1 MSTLR
6 RNGLM
11 RVRARKTMPEVNSV
25 EDALDILTPAE
36 EVLTTE
42 QAISAT
48 KNPDQ
53 GGTDFSEIE
62 GTEQRMKKLRTRE
75 RNLLRLDRL
84 FLSSGI
90 NLSLTLP
97 FFALAL
103 QLISRRFAEE
113 SPDWWVSSVES
124 SMSDATLSMVSGLLA
139 TVILLAWMASLF
151 VVRSLHITTRSVFLS
166 EGKLLRLRGRPFESL
181 HGFEA
186 INDVTRV
193 SITRVSFILLVVI
206 IAAFSQLVA
215 TIEGG
220 LTPEGGVLV
229 GFAIGGTFVAI
240 GLDLL
245 RGGKQHNTV
254 EQWGLL
260 DAYDPPL
267 HPSCPDRVFSEI
279 LTTWMDPVLRARFD
293 THIQS
298 LRDGL
303 QPGKDIHSAIEHLL
317 HMRYLEARGELT
329 NRQVRLSMETYFR
342 VDRVAELFDNEFFDE
357 ETWSN
362 LFRHIRSKC
371 SPFFRLLS
379 RLQHD
384 LSEDLDTIR
393 SDKLHFDIDMQNVVS
408 GAGHLFAYLHNSGD
422 QNQTIV
428 VKIQT
433 PDFQPHES
441 IFTLSL
447 ESSKALK
454 EVENKLPLRS
464 NTTDDV
470 HDVMAKMMDHGAMI
484 WQTLL
489 PQHDGESTVT
499 VRLEDTD
506 GNMLGGK
513 VLAVQVRPRLQERV
527 RRQAGLAAIVGGI
540 FAIFYRVIPW
550 VASMAAL

>member
-1 MSTLR
+1 MHACIRATMAEEIST
-6 RNGLM
+6 
-11 RVRARKTMPEVNSV
+11 
-25 EDALDILTPAE
+25 EDALDLLAPSEDA
-36 EVLTTE
+36 LTTE
-42 QAISAT
+42 QAIAAT
-48 KNPDQ
+48 KNPDDE
-53 GGTDFSEIE
+53 GPDLSEIE
-62 GTEQRMKKLRTRE
+62 MTEKRMEKLRIRE

-103 QLISRRFAEE
+103 QLVSRRFAEE
-113 SPDWWVSSVES
+113 SPGWWVSSVES
-124 SMSDATLSMVSGLLA
+124 GFSDATLSMVSGLLA

-151 VVRSLHITTRSVFLS
+151 VVRSLHITSRDVFLS

-186 INDVTRV
+186 INDVTRMAV
-193 SITRVSFILLVVI
+193 TRVSFILLVVTF
-206 IAAFSQLVA
+206 AVFAQLIA

-220 LTPEGGVLV
+220 LSPEGGVLV
-229 GFAIGGTFVAI
+229 GFAIGGTFAAI

-260 DAYDPPL
+260 DAYEPPL
-267 HPSCPDRVFSEI
+267 HPSCPNRVFSEI

-329 NRQVRLSMETYFR
+329 NRQVRLSMESYFR
-342 VDRVAELFDNEFFDE
+342 VDRVPELFDNEFFDE

-362 LFRHIRSKC
+362 LLRHIRSKC

-384 LSEDLDTIR
+384 LSDDIDSIR
-393 SDKLHFDIDMQNVVS
+393 SDSLHFDVDMQNVVS
-408 GAGHLFAYLHNSGD
+408 GAGHLFAYLHNSGEETR
-422 QNQTIV
+422 TIV

-441 IFTLSL
+441 IFTLSV
-447 ESSKALK
+447 ESSKALSD
-454 EVENKLPLRS
+454 VGANLPLRS

-470 HDVMAKMMDHGAMI
+470 HDVMAKMMDHGSMI

-513 VLAVQVRPRLQERV
+513 VLAVQVRPKLQERV
-527 RRQAGLAAIVGGI
+527 RRQAGLFAIVGGI
-540 FAIFYRVIPW
+540 FAILYRVIPW

>member
-1 MSTLR
+1 MQT
-6 RNGLM
+6 
-11 RVRARKTMPEVNSV
+11 RVRATMAGKIST
-25 EDALDILTPAE
+25 EDALDLLAPSEDA
-36 EVLTTE
+36 LTTE
-42 QAISAT
+42 QAIAAT
-48 KNPDQ
+48 KNPDDE
-53 GGTDFSEIE
+53 GPDISEIE
-62 GTEQRMKKLRTRE
+62 MTEKRMEKLRVRE

-90 NLSLTLP
+90 NLSLSLP
-97 FFALAL
+97 FFALVL
-103 QLISRRFAEE
+103 QLVSRRFAEG

-124 SMSDATLSMVSGLLA
+124 GFSYATLSMVSGLLA

-151 VVRSLHITTRSVFLS
+151 VVRSLHITSRNVFLS

-186 INDVTRV
+186 INDVTRTAV
-193 SITRVSFILLVVI
+193 TRVSFILLVVTFAA
-206 IAAFSQLVA
+206 IAQFIA

-220 LTPEGGVLV
+220 LSPEGGVLV
-229 GFAIGGTFVAI
+229 GFAIGGNFAAI

-260 DAYDPPL
+260 DAYEPPL
-267 HPSCPDRVFSEI
+267 HPSCPNRVFSEI

-329 NRQVRLSMETYFR
+329 NRQVRLSMESYFR
-342 VDRVAELFDNEFFDE
+342 VDRVPELFDNEFFDE

-362 LFRHIRSKC
+362 LLRHIRSKC

-384 LSEDLDTIR
+384 LSDDIDSIR
-393 SDKLHFDIDMQNVVS
+393 SDSLHFDVDMQNVVS
-408 GAGHLFAYLHNSGD
+408 GAGHLFAYLHNSGEKTR
-422 QNQTIV
+422 TIV

-441 IFTLSL
+441 IFTLSV
-447 ESSKALK
+447 ESSKALSD
-454 EVENKLPLRS
+454 VGAKLPLRS

-470 HDVMAKMMDHGAMI
+470 HDVMAKMMDHGSMI

-513 VLAVQVRPRLQERV
+513 VLAVQVRPKLQERV
-527 RRQAGLAAIVGGI
+527 RRQAGLFAIVGGM
-540 FAIFYRVIPW
+540 FAILYRVIPW

>member
-1 MSTLR
+1 MHACIRATMAEEIST
-6 RNGLM
+6 
-11 RVRARKTMPEVNSV
+11 
-25 EDALDILTPAE
+25 EDALDLFAPSEDA
-36 EVLTTE
+36 LTTE
-42 QAISAT
+42 QAIAAT
-48 KNPDQ
+48 KNPDDE
-53 GGTDFSEIE
+53 GPDLSEIE
-62 GTEQRMKKLRTRE
+62 MTEKRMEKLRIRE

-103 QLISRRFAEE
+103 QLESRRFAEE
-113 SPDWWVSSVES
+113 SPGWWVSSVES
-124 SMSDATLSMVSGLLA
+124 GFSDATLSMVSGLLA

-151 VVRSLHITTRSVFLS
+151 VVRSLHITSRNVFLS

-186 INDVTRV
+186 INDVTRMAV
-193 SITRVSFILLVVI
+193 TRVSFILLVVTF
-206 IAAFSQLVA
+206 AVFAQLIA

-220 LTPEGGVLV
+220 LSPEGGVLV
-229 GFAIGGTFVAI
+229 GFAIGGTFAAI

-260 DAYDPPL
+260 DAYEPPL
-267 HPSCPDRVFSEI
+267 HPSCPNRVFSEI

-329 NRQVRLSMETYFR
+329 NRQVRLSMESYFR
-342 VDRVAELFDNEFFDE
+342 VDRVPELFDNEFFDE

-362 LFRHIRSKC
+362 LLRHIRSKC

-384 LSEDLDTIR
+384 LSDDIDSIR
-393 SDKLHFDIDMQNVVS
+393 SDSLHFDVDMQNVVS
-408 GAGHLFAYLHNSGD
+408 GAGHLFAYLHNSGEETR
-422 QNQTIV
+422 TIV

-441 IFTLSL
+441 IFTLSV
-447 ESSKALK
+447 ESSKALSD
-454 EVENKLPLRS
+454 VGANLPLRS

-470 HDVMAKMMDHGAMI
+470 HDVMAKMMDHGSMI

-513 VLAVQVRPRLQERV
+513 VLAVQVRPKLQERI
-527 RRQAGLAAIVGGI
+527 RRQAGLFAIVGGI
-540 FAIFYRVIPW
+540 FAILYRVIPW

>member
-1 MSTLR
+1 
-6 RNGLM
+6 M
-11 RVRARKTMPEVNSV
+11 RSPTRVTMAGEITT
-25 EDALDILTPAE
+25 EDALDLLAPAQDA
-36 EVLTTE
+36 LTTE
-42 QAISAT
+42 QAIAAT
-48 KNPDQ
+48 KNPDIE
-53 GGTDFSEIE
+53 GSEFSEIQ
-62 GTEQRMKKLRTRE
+62 GTEQLMQKLRTRE

-84 FLSSGI
+84 FLSNGI

-103 QLISRRFAEE
+103 QLVSRRFAEQ
-113 SPDWWVSSVES
+113 SPDWWISSVES
-124 SMSDATLSMVSGLLA
+124 GFADATLSMVSGLLA
-139 TVILLAWMASLF
+139 TVILFAWIASLF
-151 VVRSLHITTRSVFLS
+151 VVRSLHITTRNVFLS

-186 INDVTRV
+186 INDVTRMA
-193 SITRVSFILLVVI
+193 ITRVSFILLVVTFAALAQL
-206 IAAFSQLVA
+206 IATF
-215 TIEGG
+215 EGG

-267 HPSCPDRVFSEI
+267 HPSCPNRVFSEI

-342 VDRVAELFDNEFFDE
+342 VDRVPELFDNDFFDE

-371 SPFFRLLS
+371 SPFFRLIS

-384 LSEDLDTIR
+384 LSDDLESIRTDT
-393 SDKLHFDIDMQNVVS
+393 LHFDVDMQNVVS
-408 GAGHLFAYLHNSGD
+408 DAGHLFAYLHNSGD
-422 QNQTIV
+422 ENRTIV

-447 ESSKALK
+447 ESSKALTG
-454 EVENKLPLRS
+454 VGANLPLRS

-489 PQHDGESTVT
+489 PQHEGESTVT

-527 RRQAGLAAIVGGI
+527 RRQAGLAAILGGI
-540 FAIFYRVIPW
+540 FAILYRVIPW

>member
-1 MSTLR
+1 MHTCTRATMAEEIST
-6 RNGLM
+6 
-11 RVRARKTMPEVNSV
+11 
-25 EDALDILTPAE
+25 EDALDLLTPSEDA
-36 EVLTTE
+36 LTTE
-42 QAISAT
+42 QAIAAT
-48 KNPDQ
+48 KNPDDE
-53 GGTDFSEIE
+53 GPDLSEIE
-62 GTEQRMKKLRTRE
+62 MTEKRMEKLRIRE

-103 QLISRRFAEE
+103 QLVSRRFAEE
-113 SPDWWVSSVES
+113 SPGWWVSSVES
-124 SMSDATLSMVSGLLA
+124 GFSDATLSMVSGLLA

-151 VVRSLHITTRSVFLS
+151 VVRSLHITSRNVFLS

-186 INDVTRV
+186 INDVTRMAV
-193 SITRVSFILLVVI
+193 TRVSFILLVVTF
-206 IAAFSQLVA
+206 AVFAQLIA

-220 LTPEGGVLV
+220 LSPEGGVLV
-229 GFAIGGTFVAI
+229 GFAIGGTFAAI

-260 DAYDPPL
+260 DAYEPPL
-267 HPSCPDRVFSEI
+267 HPSCPNRVFSEI

-329 NRQVRLSMETYFR
+329 NRQVRLSMESYFR
-342 VDRVAELFDNEFFDE
+342 VDRVPELFDNEFFDE

-362 LFRHIRSKC
+362 LLRHIRSKC

-384 LSEDLDTIR
+384 LSDDIDSIR
-393 SDKLHFDIDMQNVVS
+393 SDSLHFDVDMQNVVS
-408 GAGHLFAYLHNSGD
+408 GAGHLFAYLHNSGEETR
-422 QNQTIV
+422 TIV

-441 IFTLSL
+441 IFTLSV
-447 ESSKALK
+447 ESSKALSD
-454 EVENKLPLRS
+454 VGANLPLRS

-470 HDVMAKMMDHGAMI
+470 HDVMAKMMDHGSMI

-513 VLAVQVRPRLQERV
+513 VLAVQVRPKLQERI
-527 RRQAGLAAIVGGI
+527 RRQAGLFAIVGGI
-540 FAIFYRVIPW
+540 FAILYRVIPW

>member
-1 MSTLR
+1 MAEEIST
-6 RNGLM
+6 
-11 RVRARKTMPEVNSV
+11 
-25 EDALDILTPAE
+25 EDALDLLAPSEDA
-36 EVLTTE
+36 LTTE
-42 QAISAT
+42 QAIAAT
-48 KNPDQ
+48 KNPDDE
-53 GGTDFSEIE
+53 GPDLSEIE
-62 GTEQRMKKLRTRE
+62 MTEKRMEKLRIRE

-103 QLISRRFAEE
+103 QLVSRRFAEE
-113 SPDWWVSSVES
+113 SPGWWVSSVES
-124 SMSDATLSMVSGLLA
+124 GFSDATLSMVSGLLA

-151 VVRSLHITTRSVFLS
+151 VVRSLHITSRNVFLS

-186 INDVTRV
+186 INDVTRMAV
-193 SITRVSFILLVVI
+193 TRVSFILLVVTF
-206 IAAFSQLVA
+206 AVFAQLIA

-220 LTPEGGVLV
+220 LSPEGGVLV
-229 GFAIGGTFVAI
+229 GFAIGGTFAAI
-240 GLDLL
+240 GLYLL

-260 DAYDPPL
+260 DAYEPPL
-267 HPSCPDRVFSEI
+267 HPSCPNRVFSEI

-329 NRQVRLSMETYFR
+329 NRQVRLSMESYFR
-342 VDRVAELFDNEFFDE
+342 VDRVPELFDNEFFDE

-362 LFRHIRSKC
+362 LLRHIRSKC

-384 LSEDLDTIR
+384 LSDDIDSIR
-393 SDKLHFDIDMQNVVS
+393 SDSLHFDVDMQNVVS
-408 GAGHLFAYLHNSGD
+408 GAGHLFAYLHNSGEETR
-422 QNQTIV
+422 TIV

-441 IFTLSL
+441 IFTLSV
-447 ESSKALK
+447 ESSKALSD
-454 EVENKLPLRS
+454 VGANLPLRS

-470 HDVMAKMMDHGAMI
+470 HDVMAKMMDHGSMI

-513 VLAVQVRPRLQERV
+513 VLAVQVRPKLQERV
-527 RRQAGLAAIVGGI
+527 RRQAGLFAIVGGI
-540 FAIFYRVIPW
+540 FAILYRVIPW

>member
-1 MSTLR
+1 MAEEIST
-6 RNGLM
+6 
-11 RVRARKTMPEVNSV
+11 
-25 EDALDILTPAE
+25 EDALDLLAPSEDA
-36 EVLTTE
+36 LTTE
-42 QAISAT
+42 QAIAAT
-48 KNPDQ
+48 KNPDDE
-53 GGTDFSEIE
+53 GPDLSEIE
-62 GTEQRMKKLRTRE
+62 MTEKRMEKLRIRE

-103 QLISRRFAEE
+103 QLVSRRFAEE
-113 SPDWWVSSVES
+113 SPSWWVSSVES
-124 SMSDATLSMVSGLLA
+124 GFSDATLSMVSGLLA

-151 VVRSLHITTRSVFLS
+151 VVRSLHITSRNVFLS

-186 INDVTRV
+186 INDVTRMAV
-193 SITRVSFILLVVI
+193 TRVSFILLVVTF
-206 IAAFSQLVA
+206 AVFAQLIA

-220 LTPEGGVLV
+220 LSPEGGVLV
-229 GFAIGGTFVAI
+229 GFAIGGTFAAI

-260 DAYDPPL
+260 DAYEPPL
-267 HPSCPDRVFSEI
+267 HPSCPNRVFSEI

-329 NRQVRLSMETYFR
+329 NRQVRLSMESYFR
-342 VDRVAELFDNEFFDE
+342 VDRVPELFDNEFFDE

-362 LFRHIRSKC
+362 LLRHIRSKC

-384 LSEDLDTIR
+384 LSDDIDSIR
-393 SDKLHFDIDMQNVVS
+393 SDSLHFDVDMQNVVS
-408 GAGHLFAYLHNSGD
+408 GAGHLFAYLHNSGEETR
-422 QNQTIV
+422 TIV

-441 IFTLSL
+441 IFTLSV
-447 ESSKALK
+447 ESSKALSD
-454 EVENKLPLRS
+454 VGANLPLRS

-470 HDVMAKMMDHGAMI
+470 HDVMAKMMDHGSMI

-513 VLAVQVRPRLQERV
+513 VLAVQVRPKLQERI
-527 RRQAGLAAIVGGI
+527 RRQAGLFAIVGGI
-540 FAIFYRVIPW
+540 FAILYRVIPW

>member
-1 MSTLR
+1 MHTCIRATMAEEIST
-6 RNGLM
+6 
-11 RVRARKTMPEVNSV
+11 
-25 EDALDILTPAE
+25 EDALDLLAPSEDA
-36 EVLTTE
+36 LTTE
-42 QAISAT
+42 QAIAAT
-48 KNPDQ
+48 KNPDDE
-53 GGTDFSEIE
+53 GPDLSEIE
-62 GTEQRMKKLRTRE
+62 MTEKRMEKLRIRE

-103 QLISRRFAEE
+103 QLVSRRFAEE
-113 SPDWWVSSVES
+113 SPGWWVSSVES
-124 SMSDATLSMVSGLLA
+124 GFSDATLSMVSGLLA

-151 VVRSLHITTRSVFLS
+151 VVRSLHITSRNVFLS

-186 INDVTRV
+186 INDVTRMAV
-193 SITRVSFILLVVI
+193 TRVSFILLVVTF
-206 IAAFSQLVA
+206 AVFAQLIA

-220 LTPEGGVLV
+220 LSPEGGVLV
-229 GFAIGGTFVAI
+229 GFAIGGTFAAI

-260 DAYDPPL
+260 DAYEPPL
-267 HPSCPDRVFSEI
+267 HPSCPNRVFSEI

-329 NRQVRLSMETYFR
+329 NRQVRLSMESYFR
-342 VDRVAELFDNEFFDE
+342 VDRVPELFDNEFFDE

-362 LFRHIRSKC
+362 LLRHIRSKC

-384 LSEDLDTIR
+384 LSDDIDSIR
-393 SDKLHFDIDMQNVVS
+393 SDSLHFDVDMQNVVS
-408 GAGHLFAYLHNSGD
+408 GAGHLFAYLHNSGEETR
-422 QNQTIV
+422 TIV

-441 IFTLSL
+441 IFTLSV
-447 ESSKALK
+447 ESSKALSD
-454 EVENKLPLRS
+454 VGANLPLRS

-470 HDVMAKMMDHGAMI
+470 HDVMAKMMDHGSMI

-513 VLAVQVRPRLQERV
+513 VLAVQVRPKLQERI
-527 RRQAGLAAIVGGI
+527 RRQAGLFAIVGGI
-540 FAIFYRVIPW
+540 FAILYRVIPW

>member
-1 MSTLR
+1 MHT
-6 RNGLM
+6 
-11 RVRARKTMPEVNSV
+11 RVRATMAGEIST
-25 EDALDILTPAE
+25 EDALDLLAPSEDA
-36 EVLTTE
+36 LTTE
-42 QAISAT
+42 QAIAAT
-48 KNPDQ
+48 KNPDDE
-53 GGTDFSEIE
+53 GPDISEIE
-62 GTEQRMKKLRTRE
+62 MTEKRMEKLRIRE

-90 NLSLTLP
+90 NLSLSLP
-97 FFALAL
+97 FFALVL
-103 QLISRRFAEE
+103 QLVSRRFAEG

-124 SMSDATLSMVSGLLA
+124 GFSYATLSMVSGLLA

-151 VVRSLHITTRSVFLS
+151 VVRSLHITSRNVFLS

-186 INDVTRV
+186 INDVTRTAV
-193 SITRVSFILLVVI
+193 TRVSFILLVVTFAA
-206 IAAFSQLVA
+206 IAQFIA

-220 LTPEGGVLV
+220 LSPEGGVLV
-229 GFAIGGTFVAI
+229 GFAIGGNFAAI

-260 DAYDPPL
+260 DAYEPPL
-267 HPSCPDRVFSEI
+267 HPSCPNRVFSEI

-329 NRQVRLSMETYFR
+329 NRQVRLSMESYFR
-342 VDRVAELFDNEFFDE
+342 VDRVPELFDNEFFDE

-362 LFRHIRSKC
+362 LLRHIRSKC

-384 LSEDLDTIR
+384 LSDDIDSIR
-393 SDKLHFDIDMQNVVS
+393 SDSLHFDVDMQNVVS
-408 GAGHLFAYLHNSGD
+408 GAGHLFAYLHNSGEKTR
-422 QNQTIV
+422 TIV

-441 IFTLSL
+441 IFTLSV
-447 ESSKALK
+447 ESSKALSD
-454 EVENKLPLRS
+454 VGAKLPLRS

-470 HDVMAKMMDHGAMI
+470 HDVMAKMMDHGSMI

-513 VLAVQVRPRLQERV
+513 VLAVQVRPKLQERV
-527 RRQAGLAAIVGGI
+527 RRQAGLFAIVGGM
-540 FAIFYRVIPW
+540 FAILYRVIPW

>member
-1 MSTLR
+1 MQT
-6 RNGLM
+6 
-11 RVRARKTMPEVNSV
+11 RVRATMAGKIST
-25 EDALDILTPAE
+25 EDALDLLAPSEDA
-36 EVLTTE
+36 LTTE
-42 QAISAT
+42 QAIAAT
-48 KNPDQ
+48 KNPDDE
-53 GGTDFSEIE
+53 GPDISEIE
-62 GTEQRMKKLRTRE
+62 MTEKRMEKLRVRE

-90 NLSLTLP
+90 NLSLSLP
-97 FFALAL
+97 FFALVL
-103 QLISRRFAEE
+103 QLVSRRFAEG

-124 SMSDATLSMVSGLLA
+124 GFSYATLSMVSGLLA

-151 VVRSLHITTRSVFLS
+151 VVRSLHITSRNVFLS
-166 EGKLLRLRGRPFESL
+166 EGRLLRLRGRPFESL

-186 INDVTRV
+186 INDVTRTAV
-193 SITRVSFILLVVI
+193 TRVSFILLVVTFAA
-206 IAAFSQLVA
+206 IAQFIA

-220 LTPEGGVLV
+220 LSPEGGVLV
-229 GFAIGGTFVAI
+229 GFAIGGNFAAI

-260 DAYDPPL
+260 DAYEPPL
-267 HPSCPDRVFSEI
+267 HPSCPNRVFSEI

-329 NRQVRLSMETYFR
+329 NRQVRLSMESYFR
-342 VDRVAELFDNEFFDE
+342 VDRVPELFDNEFFDE

-362 LFRHIRSKC
+362 LLRHIRSKC

-384 LSEDLDTIR
+384 LSDDIDSIR
-393 SDKLHFDIDMQNVVS
+393 SDSLHFDVDMQNVVS
-408 GAGHLFAYLHNSGD
+408 GAGHLFAYLHNSGEKTR
-422 QNQTIV
+422 TIV

-441 IFTLSL
+441 IFTLSV
-447 ESSKALK
+447 ESSKALSD
-454 EVENKLPLRS
+454 VGAKLPLRS

-470 HDVMAKMMDHGAMI
+470 HDVMAKMMDHGSMI

-513 VLAVQVRPRLQERV
+513 VLAVQVRPKLQERV
-527 RRQAGLAAIVGGI
+527 RRQAGLFAIVGGM
-540 FAIFYRVIPW
+540 FAILYRVIPW

>member
-1 MSTLR
+1 MTMAGEIST
-6 RNGLM
+6 
-11 RVRARKTMPEVNSV
+11 
-25 EDALDILTPAE
+25 EDALDLLVPAQE
-36 EVLTTE
+36 AMTTE
-42 QAISAT
+42 QAIAAT
-48 KNPDQ
+48 KNPDSE
-53 GGTDFSEIE
+53 GSDYSEIE
-62 GTEQRMKKLRTRE
+62 GIEQRMQKLRVRE
-75 RNLLRLDRL
+75 RSLLRLDRL

-103 QLISRRFAEE
+103 QLVSRRFAEE
-113 SPDWWVSSVES
+113 SPNWWVSSVES
-124 SMSDATLSMVSGLLA
+124 GFSDATLSMVSGLLA

-151 VVRSLHITTRSVFLS
+151 VVRSLYITSRNVFLS

-181 HGFEA
+181 HGYEA
-186 INDVTRV
+186 INDVTKV
-193 SITRVSFILLVVI
+193 AITRISFILLVVTFAALAQL
-206 IAAFSQLVA
+206 IATF
-215 TIEGG
+215 EGG

-229 GFAIGGTFVAI
+229 GFAIGGTFAAI

-267 HPSCPDRVFSEI
+267 HPSCPTRVFSEI

-342 VDRVAELFDNEFFDE
+342 VDRVPELFDNDFFDE

-384 LSEDLDTIR
+384 LSDDLESIR
-393 SDKLHFDIDMQNVVS
+393 SDTLHFDVDMQNVVS
-408 GAGHLFAYLHNSGD
+408 DSGHLFAYLHNSGD
-422 QNQTIV
+422 EKRTIT

-441 IFTLSL
+441 SFTLAL
-447 ESSKALK
+447 ESSKALSG
-454 EVENKLPLRS
+454 VGANLPLRS

-513 VLAVQVRPRLQERV
+513 VLAVQVRPKLQERI
-527 RRQAGLAAIVGGI
+527 RRQAGLAAILGGI
-540 FAIFYRVIPW
+540 FAILYRVIPW

>member
-1 MSTLR
+1 MHACIRATMAEEIST
-6 RNGLM
+6 
-11 RVRARKTMPEVNSV
+11 
-25 EDALDILTPAE
+25 EDALDLLAPSEDA
-36 EVLTTE
+36 LTTE
-42 QAISAT
+42 QAIAAT
-48 KNPDQ
+48 KNPDDE
-53 GGTDFSEIE
+53 GPDLSEIE
-62 GTEQRMKKLRTRE
+62 MTEKRMEKLRIRE

-103 QLISRRFAEE
+103 QLVSRRFAEE
-113 SPDWWVSSVES
+113 SPGWWVSSVES
-124 SMSDATLSMVSGLLA
+124 GFSDATLSMVSGLLA

-151 VVRSLHITTRSVFLS
+151 VVRSLHITSRNVFLS

-186 INDVTRV
+186 INDVTRMAV
-193 SITRVSFILLVVI
+193 TRVSFILLVVTF
-206 IAAFSQLVA
+206 AVFAQLIA

-220 LTPEGGVLV
+220 LSPEGGVLV
-229 GFAIGGTFVAI
+229 GFAIGGTFAAI

-260 DAYDPPL
+260 DAYEPPL
-267 HPSCPDRVFSEI
+267 HPSCPNRVFSEI

-329 NRQVRLSMETYFR
+329 NRQVRLSMESYFR
-342 VDRVAELFDNEFFDE
+342 VDRVPELFDNEFFDE

-362 LFRHIRSKC
+362 LLRHIRSKC

-384 LSEDLDTIR
+384 LSDDIDSIR
-393 SDKLHFDIDMQNVVS
+393 SDSLHFDVDMQNVVS
-408 GAGHLFAYLHNSGD
+408 GAGHLFAYLHNSGEETR
-422 QNQTIV
+422 TIV

-441 IFTLSL
+441 IFTLSV
-447 ESSKALK
+447 ESSKALSD
-454 EVENKLPLRS
+454 VGANLPLRS

-470 HDVMAKMMDHGAMI
+470 HDVMAKMMDHGSMI

-513 VLAVQVRPRLQERV
+513 VLAVQVRPKLQERV
-527 RRQAGLAAIVGGI
+527 RRQAGLFAIVGGI
-540 FAIFYRVIPW
+540 FAILYRVIPW

>member
-1 MSTLR
+1 
-6 RNGLM
+6 
-11 RVRARKTMPEVNSV
+11 
-25 EDALDILTPAE
+25 
-36 EVLTTE
+36 
-42 QAISAT
+42 
-48 KNPDQ
+48 
-53 GGTDFSEIE
+53 
-62 GTEQRMKKLRTRE
+62 
-75 RNLLRLDRL
+75 
-84 FLSSGI
+84 
-90 NLSLTLP
+90 
-97 FFALAL
+97 
-103 QLISRRFAEE
+103 
-113 SPDWWVSSVES
+113 
-124 SMSDATLSMVSGLLA
+124 
-139 TVILLAWMASLF
+139 
-151 VVRSLHITTRSVFLS
+151 
-166 EGKLLRLRGRPFESL
+166 
-181 HGFEA
+181 
-186 INDVTRV
+186 
-193 SITRVSFILLVVI
+193 
-206 IAAFSQLVA
+206 
-215 TIEGG
+215 
-220 LTPEGGVLV
+220 
-229 GFAIGGTFVAI
+229 
-240 GLDLL
+240 
-245 RGGKQHNTV
+245 
-254 EQWGLL
+254 
-260 DAYDPPL
+260 
-267 HPSCPDRVFSEI
+267 
-279 LTTWMDPVLRARFD
+279 MDPVLRARFD

-422 QNQTIV
+422 LNQTIV

-433 PDFQPHES
+433 PDFQPHDS
-441 IFTLSL
+441 TFTLSL

-454 EVENKLPLRS
+454 EVENNLPLRS

-513 VLAVQVRPRLQERV
+513 VLAVQVRPKLQERV

-540 FAIFYRVIPW
+540 FAILYRVIPW
-550 VASMAAL
+550 VASMAVL

>member
-1 MSTLR
+1 MHACIRATMAEEIST
-6 RNGLM
+6 
-11 RVRARKTMPEVNSV
+11 
-25 EDALDILTPAE
+25 EDALDLLTPSEDA
-36 EVLTTE
+36 LTTE
-42 QAISAT
+42 QAIAAT
-48 KNPDQ
+48 KNPDDE
-53 GGTDFSEIE
+53 GPDLSEIE
-62 GTEQRMKKLRTRE
+62 MTEKRMEKLRIRE

-103 QLISRRFAEE
+103 QLVSRRFAEE
-113 SPDWWVSSVES
+113 SPGWWVSSVES
-124 SMSDATLSMVSGLLA
+124 GFSDATLSMVSGLLA

-151 VVRSLHITTRSVFLS
+151 VVRSLHITSRNVFLS

-186 INDVTRV
+186 INDVTRMAV
-193 SITRVSFILLVVI
+193 TRVSFILLVVTF
-206 IAAFSQLVA
+206 AVFAQLIA

-220 LTPEGGVLV
+220 LSPEGGVLV
-229 GFAIGGTFVAI
+229 GFAIGGTFAAI

-260 DAYDPPL
+260 DAYEPPL
-267 HPSCPDRVFSEI
+267 HPSCPNRVFSEI

-329 NRQVRLSMETYFR
+329 NRQVRLSMESYFR
-342 VDRVAELFDNEFFDE
+342 VDRVPELFDNEFFDE

-362 LFRHIRSKC
+362 LLRHIRSKC

-384 LSEDLDTIR
+384 LSDDIDSIR
-393 SDKLHFDIDMQNVVS
+393 SDSLHFDVDMQNVVS
-408 GAGHLFAYLHNSGD
+408 GAGHLFAYLHNSGEETR
-422 QNQTIV
+422 TIV

-441 IFTLSL
+441 IFTLSV
-447 ESSKALK
+447 ESSKALSD
-454 EVENKLPLRS
+454 VGANLPLRS

-470 HDVMAKMMDHGAMI
+470 HDVMAKMMDHGSMI

-513 VLAVQVRPRLQERV
+513 VLAVQVRPKLQERV
-527 RRQAGLAAIVGGI
+527 RRQAGLFAIVGGI
-540 FAIFYRVIPW
+540 FAILYRVIPW

>member
-1 MSTLR
+1 MAGEIST
-6 RNGLM
+6 
-11 RVRARKTMPEVNSV
+11 
-25 EDALDILTPAE
+25 EDALDLLAPSEDA
-36 EVLTTE
+36 LTTE
-42 QAISAT
+42 QAIAAT
-48 KNPDQ
+48 KNPDDE
-53 GGTDFSEIE
+53 GPDISEIE
-62 GTEQRMKKLRTRE
+62 MTEKRMEKLRVRE

-90 NLSLTLP
+90 NLSLSLP
-97 FFALAL
+97 FFALVL
-103 QLISRRFAEE
+103 QLVSRRFAEG

-124 SMSDATLSMVSGLLA
+124 GFSYATLSMVSGLLA

-151 VVRSLHITTRSVFLS
+151 VVRSLHITSRNVFLS

-186 INDVTRV
+186 INDVTRTAV
-193 SITRVSFILLVVI
+193 TRVSFILLVVTFAA
-206 IAAFSQLVA
+206 IAQFIA

-220 LTPEGGVLV
+220 LSPEGGVLV
-229 GFAIGGTFVAI
+229 GFAIGGNFAAI

-260 DAYDPPL
+260 DAYEPPL
-267 HPSCPDRVFSEI
+267 HPSCPNRVFSEI

-329 NRQVRLSMETYFR
+329 NRQVRLSMESYFR
-342 VDRVAELFDNEFFDE
+342 VDRVPELFDNEFFDE

-362 LFRHIRSKC
+362 LLRHIRSKC

-384 LSEDLDTIR
+384 LSDDIDSIR
-393 SDKLHFDIDMQNVVS
+393 SDSLHFDVDMQNVVS
-408 GAGHLFAYLHNSGD
+408 GAGHLFAYLHNSGEKTR
-422 QNQTIV
+422 TIV

-441 IFTLSL
+441 IFTLSV
-447 ESSKALK
+447 ESSKALSD
-454 EVENKLPLRS
+454 VGAKLPLRS

-470 HDVMAKMMDHGAMI
+470 HDVMAKMMDHGSMI

-513 VLAVQVRPRLQERV
+513 VLAVQVRPKLQERV
-527 RRQAGLAAIVGGI
+527 RRQAGLFAIVGGM
-540 FAIFYRVIPW
+540 FAILYRVIPW

>member
-1 MSTLR
+1 
-6 RNGLM
+6 
-11 RVRARKTMPEVNSV
+11 
-25 EDALDILTPAE
+25 
-36 EVLTTE
+36 
-42 QAISAT
+42 
-48 KNPDQ
+48 
-53 GGTDFSEIE
+53 
-62 GTEQRMKKLRTRE
+62 
-75 RNLLRLDRL
+75 
-84 FLSSGI
+84 
-90 NLSLTLP
+90 
-97 FFALAL
+97 
-103 QLISRRFAEE
+103 
-113 SPDWWVSSVES
+113 
-124 SMSDATLSMVSGLLA
+124 MVSGLLA

-151 VVRSLHITTRSVFLS
+151 VVRSLHITSRNVFLS
-166 EGKLLRLRGRPFESL
+166 EGKMLRLRGRPFESL

-186 INDVTRV
+186 INDVTRMAV
-193 SITRVSFILLVVI
+193 TRVSFILLVVTFAA
-206 IAAFSQLVA
+206 IAQLIA

-220 LTPEGGVLV
+220 LSPEGGVLV
-229 GFAIGGTFVAI
+229 GFAIGGTFAAI

-260 DAYDPPL
+260 EAYEPPL
-267 HPSCPDRVFSEI
+267 HPSCPNRVFTEI

-293 THIQS
+293 THTQS

-329 NRQVRLSMETYFR
+329 NRQVRLSMESYFR
-342 VDRVAELFDNEFFDE
+342 VDRVPELFDHEFFDE

-362 LFRHIRSKC
+362 LLLHIRSKC

-384 LSEDLDTIR
+384 LSDDIDSIR
-393 SDKLHFDIDMQNVVS
+393 SDSLHFDVDMQNVVS

-422 QNQTIV
+422 ETRTIV
-428 VKIQT
+428 VKILT

-441 IFTLSL
+441 IFTLSV
-447 ESSKALK
+447 ESSKALSD
-454 EVENKLPLRS
+454 VGASLPLRS

-470 HDVMAKMMDHGAMI
+470 HDVMAKMMDHGSMI

-499 VRLEDTD
+499 VRLEDTA

-513 VLAVQVRPRLQERV
+513 VLAVQVRPKLQERV
-527 RRQAGLAAIVGGI
+527 RRQAGLFAIVGGM
-540 FAIFYRVIPW
+540 FAILYRVIPW

>member
-1 MSTLR
+1 MAEEISTEEALD
-6 RNGLM
+6 LL
-11 RVRARKTMPEVNSV
+11 APSDQALST
-25 EDALDILTPAE
+25 EDAIA
-36 EVLTTE
+36 
-42 QAISAT
+42 AT
-48 KNPDQ
+48 KNPDDS
-53 GGTDFSEIE
+53 GPDVSEIDRIE
-62 GTEQRMKKLRTRE
+62 VRMGKLRSRE

-97 FFALAL
+97 FFALGL

-113 SPDWWVSSVES
+113 SPDWWISSVES
-124 SMSDATLSMVSGLLA
+124 SIQDATLSLVSGLLA

-151 VVRSLHITTRSVFLS
+151 VVRSLHMTSRQVFLS

-186 INDVTRV
+186 INDVTKLA
-193 SITRVSFILLVVI
+193 ITRVSFILLVVTFSA
-206 IAAFSQLVA
+206 IAQLIA

-220 LTPEGGVLV
+220 LTQEGGVLV
-229 GFAIGGTFVAI
+229 GFAIGGTFAAI

-267 HPSCPDRVFSEI
+267 HPSCPTRVFSEI

-329 NRQVRLSMETYFR
+329 NRQVRLSMEEYFR
-342 VDRVAELFDNEFFDE
+342 VDRIHELFDSDFFDE

-384 LSEDLDTIR
+384 LSDDIDSIR
-393 SDKLHFDIDMQNVVS
+393 SDSLHFDVDMQNVVS

-422 QNQTIV
+422 ENQTIV
-428 VKIQT
+428 IKIQT
-433 PDFQPHES
+433 PDFQPRES
-441 IFTLSL
+441 TFTLSL
-447 ESSKALK
+447 QSSKALAG
-454 EVENKLPLRS
+454 VGGNLPLRS
-464 NTTDDV
+464 NTSDDV
-470 HDVMAKMMDHGAMI
+470 HDVMAKMMDHGAMV

-513 VLAVQVRPRLQERV
+513 VLAVQVRPKLQDRI
-527 RRQAGLAAIVGGI
+527 RRQAGVGAIIAGL
-540 FAIFYRVIPW
+540 FAILYRVIPW

>member
-1 MSTLR
+1 MHACIRATMAEEIST
-6 RNGLM
+6 
-11 RVRARKTMPEVNSV
+11 
-25 EDALDILTPAE
+25 EDALDLLAPSEDA
-36 EVLTTE
+36 LTTE
-42 QAISAT
+42 QAIAAT
-48 KNPDQ
+48 KNPDDE
-53 GGTDFSEIE
+53 GPDLSEIE
-62 GTEQRMKKLRTRE
+62 MTEKRMEKLRIRE

-103 QLISRRFAEE
+103 QLVSRRFAEE
-113 SPDWWVSSVES
+113 SPGWWVSSVES
-124 SMSDATLSMVSGLLA
+124 GFSDATLSMVSGLLA

-151 VVRSLHITTRSVFLS
+151 VVRSLHITSRNVFLS

-186 INDVTRV
+186 INDVTRMAV
-193 SITRVSFILLVVI
+193 TRVSFILLVVTF
-206 IAAFSQLVA
+206 AVFAQLIA

-220 LTPEGGVLV
+220 LSPEGGVLV
-229 GFAIGGTFVAI
+229 GFAIGGTFAAI

-260 DAYDPPL
+260 DAYEPPL
-267 HPSCPDRVFSEI
+267 HPSCPNRVFSEI

-329 NRQVRLSMETYFR
+329 NRQVRLSMESYFR
-342 VDRVAELFDNEFFDE
+342 VDRVPELFDNEFFDE

-362 LFRHIRSKC
+362 LLRHIRSKC

-384 LSEDLDTIR
+384 LSDDIDSIR
-393 SDKLHFDIDMQNVVS
+393 SDSLHFDVDMQNVVS
-408 GAGHLFAYLHNSGD
+408 GAGHLFAYLHNSGEETR
-422 QNQTIV
+422 TIV

-441 IFTLSL
+441 IFTLSV
-447 ESSKALK
+447 ESSKALSD
-454 EVENKLPLRS
+454 VGASLPLRS

-470 HDVMAKMMDHGAMI
+470 HDVMAKMMDHGSMI

-513 VLAVQVRPRLQERV
+513 VLAVQVRPKLQERV
-527 RRQAGLAAIVGGI
+527 RRQAGLFAIVGGI
-540 FAIFYRVIPW
+540 FAILYRVIPW

>member
-1 MSTLR
+1 
-6 RNGLM
+6 M
-11 RVRARKTMPEVNSV
+11 RSPTRVTMAGEITT
-25 EDALDILTPAE
+25 EDALDLLAPAQDA
-36 EVLTTE
+36 LTTE
-42 QAISAT
+42 QAIAAT
-48 KNPDQ
+48 KNPDIE
-53 GGTDFSEIE
+53 GSEFSEIQ
-62 GTEQRMKKLRTRE
+62 GTEQLMQKLRTRE

-84 FLSSGI
+84 FLSNGI

-103 QLISRRFAEE
+103 QLVSRRFAEQ
-113 SPDWWVSSVES
+113 SPDWWISSVES
-124 SMSDATLSMVSGLLA
+124 GFADATLSMVSGLLA
-139 TVILLAWMASLF
+139 TVILFAWIASLF
-151 VVRSLHITTRSVFLS
+151 VVRSLHITTRNVFLS

-186 INDVTRV
+186 INDVTRMA
-193 SITRVSFILLVVI
+193 ITRVSFILLVVTFAALAQL
-206 IAAFSQLVA
+206 IATF
-215 TIEGG
+215 EGG

-260 DAYDPPL
+260 DAYEPPL
-267 HPSCPDRVFSEI
+267 HPSCPNRVFSEI

-342 VDRVAELFDNEFFDE
+342 VDRVPELFDNDFFDE

-371 SPFFRLLS
+371 SPFFRLIS

-384 LSEDLDTIR
+384 LSDDLESIRTDT
-393 SDKLHFDIDMQNVVS
+393 LHFDVDMQNVVS
-408 GAGHLFAYLHNSGD
+408 DAGHLFAYLHNSGD
-422 QNQTIV
+422 ENRTIV

-447 ESSKALK
+447 ESSKALTG
-454 EVENKLPLRS
+454 VGANLPLRS

-489 PQHDGESTVT
+489 PQHEGESTVT

-527 RRQAGLAAIVGGI
+527 RRQAGLAAILGGI
-540 FAIFYRVIPW
+540 FAILYRVIPW